1 MGMLDELLG
10 GLMQGQAGQSGLP
23 GMPGQQAGGMPGG
36 LPGLGAAG
44 GGAAVLALVMQLLQQ
59 SGGLQGLLRQMQ
71 QSGYGD
77 QAQSWVGTGQN
88 QSIGPD
94 ALSQI
99 FGSGK
104 LQELAQQFG
113 VPPEQLSGSVAQALP
128 EVVNRMTPD
137 GSVPQGSDDLVSRT
151 LDELMRGRR

>member
-10 GLMQGQAGQSGLP
+10 GLMQGQAG
-23 GMPGQQAGGMPGG
+23 MPGQQAGNAPPG

-77 QAQSWVGTGQN
+77 QVQSWVGTGQN
-88 QSIGPD
+88 QSLPPD

-99 FGSGK
+99 FGSGT
-104 LQELAQQFG
+104 LQQLAQQFG
-113 VPPEQLSGSVAQALP
+113 VPAEQLTGSVAQALP
-128 EVVNRMTPD
+128 EVINRMTPD
-137 GSVPQGSDDLVSRT
+137 GSVPQGTDDLVART